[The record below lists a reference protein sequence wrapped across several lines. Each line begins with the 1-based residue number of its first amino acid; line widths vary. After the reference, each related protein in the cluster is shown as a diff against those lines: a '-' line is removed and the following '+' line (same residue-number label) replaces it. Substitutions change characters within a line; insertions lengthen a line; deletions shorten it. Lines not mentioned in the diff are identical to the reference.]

1 MRALVLLVLV
11 AVMLPVSAQRRT
23 LERSDR
29 TSLEVG
35 EKVLVKLDPKLAALG
50 QGTVLAVPGDRVELS
65 HTGVLVNG
73 VLLSNLS
80 DAFLRLLPA
89 DGVEQRVPAGRYLI
103 AAVMEVPTAGAAPT
117 STQGRSTVRREI
129 GFIPTD
135 RLVLVVDN

>member
-1 MRALVLLVLV
+1 MRALVLLVLLTI
-11 AVMLPVSAQRRT
+11 ALPVSAQRRG
-23 LERSDR
+23 LEVSGR

-35 EKVLVKLDPKLAALG
+35 EKVLVKLDPQLAALG

-73 VLLSNLS
+73 VLLTNLS

-89 DGVEQRVPAGRYLI
+89 DTVEQRVPVGRYLI
-103 AAVMEVPTAGAAPT
+103 AAVMEVPNATATSAP
-117 STQGRSTVRREI
+117 SGRATVRREL

-135 RLVLVVDN
+135 RLVLVVEP

>member
-1 MRALVLLVLV
+1 MRALVLLVLL
-11 AVMLPVSAQRRT
+11 AIALPVSAQRRA
-23 LERSDR
+23 LERTDR
-29 TSLEVG
+29 TGFEIG

-80 DAFLRLLPA
+80 DAFLRMLPS

-103 AAVMEVPTAGAAPT
+103 AAVMEVPNPNATA
-117 STQGRSTVRREI
+117 SSSKGRTTVRREL

-135 RLVLVVDN
+135 RLVLVAQK